1 MSSIPPCMNPHL
13 WGSGD
18 ADMLNPHGRTF
29 ATHSP
34 AVNTAIQLQFDS
46 VVHQQRPLGSSHD
59 EARAAQFSPLETTAF
74 TDAQKA
80 KLARHGNASSRK
92 QYDCGPCK
100 KTFKRLQD
108 IIRHVRDIHNPPRQC
123 PLCHFE
129 WTRAYKIKAHL
140 LKVHT
145 DELCPAVSTG
155 VRGLRGHDVV
165 KFIDT
170 YELLRSFETPDIM
183 KSLSKVIL

>member
-1 MSSIPPCMNPHL
+1 MSSIPPCTNPHL

-18 ADMLNPHGRTF
+18 ADMLSPHERTF
-29 ATHSP
+29 ATHAR
-34 AVNTAIQLQFDS
+34 AVNTAIQLQFES
-46 VVHQQRPLGSSHD
+46 VLHQQRPLGSPHD

-80 KLARHGNASSRK
+80 KLARHGNASGGK
-92 QYDCGPCK
+92 Q
-100 KTFKRLQD
+100 
-108 IIRHVRDIHNPPRQC
+108 DIHNPPRQC
-123 PLCHFE
+123 PLCHYE

-140 LKVHT
+140 LKVHS

-155 VRGLRGHDVV
+155 IRGLRGHDVV

-183 KSLSKVIL
+183 KSLSKVVL